1 MLHAQRLKFDATI
14 TTVNES
20 HYTPYNHT
28 VRRCNPGTQTSQP
41 LRTMYGWTWTTLRII
56 LSLIFIASVLACS
69 ELITLYRHH
78 VNKTSHASTSFGN
91 LVKRGPPRRGVG
103 GFQFSIIYWNINKR
117 YTNTFNGDLNR
128 SMSFQ
133 LRVLFRIVITYFIFL
148 IWIFV

>member
-41 LRTMYGWTWTTLRII
+41 LRKII
-56 LSLIFIASVLACS
+56 IRLIFIASGLACS
-69 ELITLYRHH
+69 ELITLNRHH

-133 LRVLFRIVITYFIFL
+133 YDTYEYYFVL
-148 IWIFV
+148 